1 MFLGASILRLVLAAS
16 AVSLFFGVL
25 TYSYKY
31 TYEQGYNAGVLE
43 ASSSC
48 QQAIIKARQQAAQA
62 RKQAD
67 DLAKKLRDEATSII
81 KEKEASKVIAR
92 DAITEIRR
100 GASDSGCVLN
110 ETLPEWAKKIN
121 ELRGN

>member
-16 AVSLFFGVL
+16 AVSLFFGAI

-48 QQAIIKARQQAAQA
+48 QQAIIKAKQQAAKAQ
-62 RKQAD
+62 KQAD
-67 DLAKKLRDEATSII
+67 DLAKKLRDEATSLI
-81 KEKEASKVIAR
+81 KEKEASRGIAR
-92 DAITEIRR
+92 DAIAEIRS

-110 ETLPEWAKKIN
+110 ENLPEWVKKIN